1 MGTRSV
7 RLDDETEKALA
18 RLARTTGMS
27 ISEIFKRGVSSLENS
42 VAEQSSRKPWKIYS
56 RIELGG
62 GGYSRAPAR
71 STKTAAR
78 ERIRNKHGR

>member
-27 ISEIFKRGVSSLENS
+27 ISEILKRGVSSLEAT
-42 VAEQSSRKPWKIYS
+42 VAEKGFRKPWEIYS
-56 RIELGG
+56 KLELGS
-62 GGYSRAPAR
+62 GGYARAPAR
-71 STKTAAR
+71 AAKAAAR
-78 ERIRNKHGR
+78 ERIRGKHGR

>member
-27 ISEIFKRGVSSLENS
+27 ISEILKRGVSSLEAK
-42 VAEQSSRKPWKIYS
+42 VAEKGFRKPWEVYS
-56 RIELGG
+56 KLEVGS
-62 GGYSRAPAR
+62 GGYARAPAR
-71 STKTAAR
+71 AAKAAAR
-78 ERIRNKHGR
+78 ERIRSKHGR